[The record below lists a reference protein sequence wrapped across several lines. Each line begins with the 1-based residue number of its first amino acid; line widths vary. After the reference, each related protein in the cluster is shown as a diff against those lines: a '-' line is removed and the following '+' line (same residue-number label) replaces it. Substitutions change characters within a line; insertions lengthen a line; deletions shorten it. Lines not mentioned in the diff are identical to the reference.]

1 VYLSPSNGIT
11 ISDNNLRDLYNRA
24 KRLESW
30 IDKVNTELQEPDRSD
45 VLKLVEHL
53 RDTEKSALW
62 IIRYLTA
69 ILMLRKKITKPFRYC
84 SKSEIKELLEWMK
97 AKKYKRSTHEKFR
110 VILKSFYKIVYGN
123 NEYYPDT
130 VKWFSVKVNKE
141 ICDSQK
147 TLDTAEY
154 LEEEEIARLVEYA
167 PSIQKKAFIGCMYES
182 GARPEEFL
190 RLTNTDL
197 TIDTKGA
204 IFILR
209 GKTGERRVR
218 IISFTSLLKQ
228 WLEIHPLKKNDRF
241 PMWISEATNYK
252 NQPLGLRGAEKIV
265 EDVMRK
271 GRFVNKH
278 ARLYIL
284 RHSRATHLAKHLSE
298 AQLWTFFGWSPGTKV
313 VRHYIHLSGKDVDDA
328 LFALN
333 DKDSQLKTRTYQL
346 KTLKCIRCS
355 EEISPGSNFCKRCAL
370 PLDLTDEYLN
380 EKNLEMENAALKTEL
395 KNIHEEM
402 NFKFSQ
408 ILKMVQSNPSLANI
422 KPESLIEKIS

>member
-1 VYLSPSNGIT
+1 
-11 ISDNNLRDLYNRA
+11 
-24 KRLESW
+24 
-30 IDKVNTELQEPDRSD
+30 
-45 VLKLVEHL
+45 
-53 RDTEKSALW
+53 
-62 IIRYLTA
+62 
-69 ILMLRKKITKPFRYC
+69 
-84 SKSEIKELLEWMK
+84 LEWMK

-265 EDVMRK
+265 EGVMRK

-298 AQLWTFFGWSPGTKV
+298 AQLWTFFGWS
-313 VRHYIHLSGKDVDDA
+313 
-328 LFALN
+328 
-333 DKDSQLKTRTYQL
+333 
-346 KTLKCIRCS
+346 
-355 EEISPGSNFCKRCAL
+355 
-370 PLDLTDEYLN
+370 
-380 EKNLEMENAALKTEL
+380 
-395 KNIHEEM
+395 
-402 NFKFSQ
+402 
-408 ILKMVQSNPSLANI
+408 
-422 KPESLIEKIS
+422 

>member
-141 ICDSQK
+141 NV
-147 TLDTAEY
+147 
-154 LEEEEIARLVEYA
+154 IAKRLW
-167 PSIQKKAFIGCMYES
+167 IRQNIWRKK
-182 GARPEEFL
+182 
-190 RLTNTDL
+190 
-197 TIDTKGA
+197 K
-204 IFILR
+204 
-209 GKTGERRVR
+209 
-218 IISFTSLLKQ
+218 
-228 WLEIHPLKKNDRF
+228 
-241 PMWISEATNYK
+241 
-252 NQPLGLRGAEKIV
+252 
-265 EDVMRK
+265 
-271 GRFVNKH
+271 
-278 ARLYIL
+278 
-284 RHSRATHLAKHLSE
+284 
-298 AQLWTFFGWSPGTKV
+298 
-313 VRHYIHLSGKDVDDA
+313 
-328 LFALN
+328 
-333 DKDSQLKTRTYQL
+333 
-346 KTLKCIRCS
+346 
-355 EEISPGSNFCKRCAL
+355 
-370 PLDLTDEYLN
+370 
-380 EKNLEMENAALKTEL
+380 
-395 KNIHEEM
+395 
-402 NFKFSQ
+402 
-408 ILKMVQSNPSLANI
+408 
-422 KPESLIEKIS
+422 

>member
-1 VYLSPSNGIT
+1 VGSNPTQSIESSVQIPDGEKILNEYTTVYLSPSNGIT

-53 RDTEKSALW
+53 KDTEKSALW

-241 PMWISEATNYK
+241 PMWISEATLYNLVKALKLFGEMSDVPISWKKITRGLPKVRSFADDRAPTIDEIRKMMEYPDRRMK
-252 NQPLGLRGAEKIV
+252 AIICTMDSSGIRLGAWDYLHW
-265 EDVMRK
+265 EDVEPIMK
-271 GRFVNKH
+271 DGCQNLLSFGVNLFFNIFKSNN
-278 ARLYIL
+278 L
-284 RHSRATHLAKHLSE
+284 
-298 AQLWTFFGWSPGTKV
+298 TFQS
-313 VRHYIHLSGKDVDDA
+313 
-328 LFALN
+328 
-333 DKDSQLKTRTYQL
+333 LKQ
-346 KTLKCIRCS
+346 
-355 EEISPGSNFCKRCAL
+355 ISV
-370 PLDLTDEYLN
+370 
-380 EKNLEMENAALKTEL
+380 
-395 KNIHEEM
+395 
-402 NFKFSQ
+402 KFHTVPTQ
-408 ILKMVQSNPSLANI
+408 PDI
-422 KPESLIEKIS
+422 KLVLIEWV